1 VTAAGEKERS
11 GGGVR
16 TCRFSR
22 DSNSF
27 GISQRGREGRKRL
40 SYTVVWQRGR
50 MTLFGVT
57 VDYYH
62 TGGSGSDATP
72 PQKRQFD

>member
-1 VTAAGEKERS
+1 MARGAAGFREIVIHLVFLSVDGKDI
-11 GGGVR
+11 
-16 TCRFSR
+16 R
-22 DSNSF
+22 DYP
-27 GISQRGREGRKRL
+27 IRL
-40 SYTVVWQRGR
+40 CGR

>member
-1 VTAAGEKERS
+1 MAEERKS

-16 TCRFSR
+16 SCRFSR

-27 GISQRGREGRKRL
+27 GISQLGREGRKRL
-40 SYTVVWQRGR
+40 SYMVVFQRGC

-62 TGGSGSDATP
+62 TGGSGSDSTP